1 MLAHGDRLMRP
12 NTQIRERPSGAQ
24 ENKTG
29 IFILREESDGIA
41 LIYLSGFESPGASQT
56 PALVTERRE
65 GEALAKSR
73 IPDKGHG
80 LCLWE

>member
-1 MLAHGDRLMRP
+1 MLAHGHRLMRP

-41 LIYLSGFESPGASQT
+41 LIYLSGFEPAGASQT